1 MSDTNPPPI
10 SIPKKRARE
19 DVGSLI
25 QEKGRIDNEVKEK
38 KKKLKA
44 HGSFNV
50 KFWSTAHE
58 VESLILERTHVE
70 RKISLA
76 DFGGH
81 PARWQQTDEART
93 IFSRIRAQEHR
104 VSSFGQ
110 QANVLAQPKRNL
122 REVFMGLFTTS
133 PMGLNIKSGSAQRNK
148 SIQSNFRDQLIK
160 DQNAQHDNGRL
171 LWCPVL
177 HEWVPNQQM
186 KAGHLFPCIHGQATM
201 DAIFG
206 ATNPPELFSTRN
218 GLLLFSALE
227 DNFDKGVLVIVP
239 DLPDPP
245 PRNRLAAWLKS
256 PTREYKLRIIDTS
269 WELIDDPVHA
279 RGLAWRQLDG
289 RRLLFR
295 SEHRPAAR
303 YLYFHYCIQV
313 LRRAWKAG
321 GGQKTAFG
329 LHDEHGKL
337 FWGTPGRYM
346 AKNML
351 RALTE
356 ELGHEYEPL
365 LQGGNSFRPAS
376 DRSLLLNTAA
386 AQIASPDSNDADN
399 EEEEEDG
406 NESDCRDSIS

>member
-133 PMGLNIKSGSAQRNK
+133 PMGLNIKSGSSAQRNK
-148 SIQSNFRDQLIK
+148 KQVHPEQL
-160 DQNAQHDNGRL
+160 
-171 LWCPVL
+171 
-177 HEWVPNQQM
+177 
-186 KAGHLFPCIHGQATM
+186 
-201 DAIFG
+201 
-206 ATNPPELFSTRN
+206 S
-218 GLLLFSALE
+218 
-227 DNFDKGVLVIVP
+227 
-239 DLPDPP
+239 
-245 PRNRLAAWLKS
+245 
-256 PTREYKLRIIDTS
+256 
-269 WELIDDPVHA
+269 
-279 RGLAWRQLDG
+279 
-289 RRLLFR
+289 
-295 SEHRPAAR
+295 
-303 YLYFHYCIQV
+303 
-313 LRRAWKAG
+313 
-321 GGQKTAFG
+321 
-329 LHDEHGKL
+329 
-337 FWGTPGRYM
+337 
-346 AKNML
+346 
-351 RALTE
+351 
-356 ELGHEYEPL
+356 
-365 LQGGNSFRPAS
+365 
-376 DRSLLLNTAA
+376 
-386 AQIASPDSNDADN
+386 
-399 EEEEEDG
+399 
-406 NESDCRDSIS
+406 